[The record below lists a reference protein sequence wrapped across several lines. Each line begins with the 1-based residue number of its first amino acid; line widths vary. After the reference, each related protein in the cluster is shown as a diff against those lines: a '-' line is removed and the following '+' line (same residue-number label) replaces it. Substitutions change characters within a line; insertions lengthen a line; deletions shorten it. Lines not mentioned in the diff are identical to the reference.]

1 MKWDCPWYKPNR
13 PRVHRL
19 RDLSCSIVRMAIKPG
34 SPENQRCRWSW
45 RDIYLWNW
53 YLPEILCSKN
63 CVLDIYPK
71 KKTIQ
76 LFMMLAHISKKTTQQ
91 VYEILLVEW
100 LHKNLQMCLAE
111 SFSNNSPVVTAWLS
125 VTHLTGSRPGW
136 RTALQSSWDFLPG
149 HAPIWWLE
157 MAELLYESWNFIKK
171 NTTHPM

>member
-1 MKWDCPWYKPNR
+1 MCWI
-13 PRVHRL
+13 
-19 RDLSCSIVRMAIKPG
+19 ST
-34 SPENQRCRWSW
+34 QR
-45 RDIYLWNW
+45 
-53 YLPEILCSKN
+53 
-63 CVLDIYPK
+63 K
-71 KKTIQ
+71 KQIQ
-76 LFMMLAHISKKTTQQ
+76 LFMMLARISLPTQQ

-171 NTTHPM
+171 ITTHPMYKWHMFNLLCPIKMCNHIIYVSSNCSNIWFSIFYTFKSFRMFDSLWCFHPFTRLYTGLSL